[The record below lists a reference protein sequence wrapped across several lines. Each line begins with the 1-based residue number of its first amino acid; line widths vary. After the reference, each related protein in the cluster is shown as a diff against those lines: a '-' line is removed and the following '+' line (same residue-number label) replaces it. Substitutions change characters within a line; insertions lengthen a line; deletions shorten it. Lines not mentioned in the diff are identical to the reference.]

1 MMRSV
6 YLYAALSKTHDIPIF
21 LLPPGNLCYNP
32 NLPTNGLDKY
42 AGNNLLQNDFRL
54 NHSVLCLS
62 SPLYQPRPTVP
73 CFQYKIQHHC
83 TYNNAQ
89 AWLYMNSYR
98 SVLNVLFSMVNRSGR
113 HCNLLDRCINQSQ
126 ETEIEKTR
134 SWQIV
139 PCLNHALF

>member
-1 MMRSV
+1 MLLCPRLMI
-6 YLYAALSKTHDIPIF
+6 YLSCYFHQVTCVIIPTF
-21 LLPPGNLCYNP
+21 QQMVQTRMLE
-32 NLPTNGLDKY
+32 
-42 AGNNLLQNDFRL
+42 NNLLQNDFRL

-73 CFQYKIQHHC
+73 CFQYKIKHHC

-139 PCLNHALF
+139 PCLDHALF